1 MKTRVSKNHFFGNS
15 HSHIDRI
22 FAIIVS
28 VMSQTFSTDDVKHI
42 AALAHIPVTD
52 AEASTLSKEFS
63 DTIVV
68 VDKVNAVDVSKVSA
82 VHMTGLSNV
91 FREDVVDTERMF
103 TQEQALANAADTYEG
118 FFVVNQVIEQED

>member
-1 MKTRVSKNHFFGNS
+1 
-15 HSHIDRI
+15 
-22 FAIIVS
+22 
-28 VMSQTFSTDDVKHI
+28 MSQTFSTDDVKHI

-82 VHMTGLSNV
+82 VHMTGLSNI